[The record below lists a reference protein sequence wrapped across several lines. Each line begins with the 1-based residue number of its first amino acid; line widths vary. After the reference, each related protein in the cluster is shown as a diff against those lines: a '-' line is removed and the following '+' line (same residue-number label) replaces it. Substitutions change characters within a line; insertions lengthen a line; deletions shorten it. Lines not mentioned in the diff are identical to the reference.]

1 MTKEQMELRFGKGPE
16 HEELCDLFAEFAFQL
31 DRRLPDGDQKNAMLA
46 NLDMASQRAHEAL
59 KDAYPSNKDLK
70 PLSDMPSAVSSML
83 KEKYPLKEAGA
94 AVTIKKDE
102 LFGPPSETGIAAWEK
117 YPQNMLNKKIASD
130 EIMEIPETKVS
141 TEDQ

>member
-31 DRRLPDGDQKNAMLA
+31 DRRLPDGDQKNDMLS
-46 NLDMASQRAHEAL
+46 NLDLASQRAHEAL
-59 KDAYPSNKDLK
+59 KVAYPSIKDLK
-70 PLSDMPSAVSSML
+70 PLSDMPSSVSSML
-83 KEKYPLKEAGA
+83 KEKYPLKEAG
-94 AVTIKKDE
+94 
-102 LFGPPSETGIAAWEK
+102 TGVKVRKEDLESREGIDAWEK
-117 YPQNMLNKKIASD
+117 YPQQMLNKKIASD